1 MDDFTKFQVQAA
13 NNQLEQPFATAA
25 LKFDNGDHTFWEHFV
40 VLKNLT
46 GTYIGLHFM
55 SCNTVVIDTTHGLI
69 HFPHLRMYVKST
81 ARGTSAKHQAVF
93 IHETMTI
100 PRKTAKTI
108 TAFVDPSSKRNTT
121 GTVTPMEKY
130 TEAASLLLSH
140 STSRKFARNIAVSHH
155 HNGITLFNQAKDTEF
170 LIRRSHFGAIHDHQ
184 AGGHGNSQ

>member
-13 NNQLEQPFATAA
+13 NNQLEQPFATAT
-25 LKFDNGDHTFWEHFV
+25 LKFDNGDHTFWEHLV

-108 TAFVDPSSKRNTT
+108 TAFVDLSSKRNTT
-121 GTVTPMEKY
+121 RYCDSNGKIHG
-130 TEAASLLLSH
+130 SS
-140 STSRKFARNIAVSHH
+140 KFATIP
-155 HNGITLFNQAKDTEF
+155 FNVKKICQKY
-170 LIRRSHFGAIHDHQ
+170 S
-184 AGGHGNSQ
+184 S